1 MDKEELIRYW
11 QNNRII
17 TDKRV
22 IDTFKKVKR
31 EKFIPKE
38 LKNQAYDDN
47 PLNIG
52 FGQTISQPTTVMLMT
67 QALDVNDGNKVLE
80 IGTGSGYQ
88 AAILSILVGKKGK
101 VYTTEII
108 KELYE
113 FSKNNLKDYENVKVF
128 NIDGSKGLEKYKLYD
143 KIIITA
149 ACPKVPNVLI
159 SQLKSNGIL
168 IAPVGSEYSQEMLKI
183 TKKNN
188 KIETENLGDFIFVQL
203 KGKYGFK
210 D

>member
-1 MDKEELIRYW
+1 MNKEELIKYW
-11 QNNRII
+11 QENKII

-22 IDTFKKVKR
+22 IDAFKKIKR

-38 LKNQAYDDN
+38 LKNEAYNDN
-47 PLNIG
+47 PLSIG

-67 QALDVNDGNKVLE
+67 QALEVKEGNKILE

-88 AAILSILVGKKGK
+88 SSIISLLVGKKGK

-113 FSKNNLKDYENVKVF
+113 FSKNNLKEYKNVKVF
-128 NIDGSKGLEKYKLYD
+128 NLDGSKGLEKYKPYD
-143 KIIITA
+143 GIIITA
-149 ACPKVPNVLI
+149 ACPRVPNVLI
-159 SQLKSNGIL
+159 SQLKSNGII

-183 TKKNN
+183 KKKNN

-210 D
+210 